1 MNRKLVYLARHLDI
15 FHRRTPPRLQRIVGA
30 DRKYYRQDL
39 RHIRR
44 DYRWTTAPRICGLGN
59 ISWPLLPDD
68 ALPSCIAILLPP
80 LLSSS
85 SRCPGRRMVFR
96 SREEAREGRLNWK
109 YVIRQCVKSSV
120 SFRILLQKRVVFSSI
135 ELNHRFQVGGTMF
148 RGLINFLHISLPLPL
163 FQHRSESIR
172 RVRNRKIYSSIV
184 LNTPE
189 SDDRKNLQ
197 RYTLPTYGENTVA

>member
-1 MNRKLVYLARHLDI
+1 M
-15 FHRRTPPRLQRIVGA
+15 
-30 DRKYYRQDL
+30 
-39 RHIRR
+39 
-44 DYRWTTAPRICGLGN
+44 
-59 ISWPLLPDD
+59 
-68 ALPSCIAILLPP
+68 
-80 LLSSS
+80 
-85 SRCPGRRMVFR
+85 
-96 SREEAREGRLNWK
+96 
-109 YVIRQCVKSSV
+109 IRQCVKSSV

-135 ELNHRFQVGGTMF
+135 ELNHRFQVGGRMF

>member
-15 FHRRTPPRLQRIVGA
+15 FHRRTPPRLQRIVDV

-59 ISWPLLPDD
+59 ISWPLLPDN

-120 SFRILLQKRVVFSSI
+120 SFRILLRLSPSETCRFLFYRAEPPVPSWRKNVSRVNKFLAYFSS
-135 ELNHRFQVGGTMF
+135 
-148 RGLINFLHISLPLPL
+148 P
-163 FQHRSESIR
+163 
-172 RVRNRKIYSSIV
+172 SSF
-184 LNTPE
+184 PA
-189 SDDRKNLQ
+189 
-197 RYTLPTYGENTVA
+197 PF

>member
-15 FHRRTPPRLQRIVGA
+15 FHRRTPPRLQRIVDA

-135 ELNHRFQVGGTMF
+135 ELNHRFQVGGRMF